1 MKLLLKMKNI
11 QIFIKYKAKTGGS
24 DLYEK
29 SLPIGI
35 NDFKTIIE
43 EDFYYFDKTNF
54 ISNIWEERIK
64 GS

>member
-1 MKLLLKMKNI
+1 MK
-11 QIFIKYKAKTGGS
+11 
-24 DLYEK
+24 K

-35 NDFKTIIE
+35 NDFKTIE

>member
-1 MKLLLKMKNI
+1 MIFMK
-11 QIFIKYKAKTGGS
+11 
-24 DLYEK
+24 K

-54 ISNIWEERIK
+54 ISNILEERIK
-64 GS
+64 GR

>member
-1 MKLLLKMKNI
+1 MK
-11 QIFIKYKAKTGGS
+11 
-24 DLYEK
+24 K

-54 ISNIWEERIK
+54 ISNIREERIK

>member
-1 MKLLLKMKNI
+1 MKNI

-29 SLPIGI
+29 SLPIRI